1 MRRRAGSHLGFPT
14 SLHDQ
19 CRLLSRDGRERFK
32 GRQVS
37 AQTTQQGPAWQDCA
51 VQKYTL
57 PGKIKT
63 RRNLFTGHW
72 QVVRRDPGM
81 LLTYYTRTL
90 CSQHSPMY
98 SGLQDTLPNAVL
110 TGLKVAYSVWR
121 MVDCVMIDI
130 GRQGHPSPRA
140 RQS

>member
-1 MRRRAGSHLGFPT
+1 MTNADYFLEMEGRGSKEDKYQHRPHSKGLP
-14 SLHDQ
+14 
-19 CRLLSRDGRERFK
+19 GRTV
-32 GRQVS
+32 QL
-37 AQTTQQGPAWQDCA
+37 

-57 PGKIKT
+57 SGKIKT